1 MDGVSVNSPISRHY
15 NDPAM
20 VEFLQDI
27 VIVPNKLLICEYTF
41 FDKDK

>member
-1 MDGVSVNSPISRHY
+1 MNSPVSACY

-27 VIVPNKLLICEYTF
+27 VIVPNKPLICEYTF